1 MRVRIELH
9 GSRITK
15 KEAVE
20 LIGEERLEER
30 IKDAKEGYYED
41 PFQAAS
47 WMDGMEIIVTE

>member
-1 MRVRIELH
+1 MRVRIELN

-15 KEAVE
+15 KEAAE

-30 IKDAKEGYYED
+30 IKEAKEGYYED
-41 PFQAAS
+41 PFQTAS

>member
-1 MRVRIELH
+1 MRVRIELN

-15 KEAVE
+15 KEAAE
-20 LIGEERLEER
+20 LIGKERLEER

-41 PFQAAS
+41 PFQTAS

>member
-1 MRVRIELH
+1 MRVRIELN

-15 KEAVE
+15 KEAAE

-41 PFQAAS
+41 PFQTAS

>member
-1 MRVRIELH
+1 MRTRIEYK
-9 GSRITK
+9 GKKITK
-15 KEAVE
+15 KEAAE

-41 PFQAAS
+41 PFQTAS

>member
-1 MRVRIELH
+1 MKVRIEMK
-9 GSRITK
+9 GSKITK
-15 KEAVE
+15 KEAAK

-41 PFQAAS
+41 PFQTAS